1 LSVQQVALLCVCVCL
16 CECVCCVWDSLDQV
30 WRIECAAGGFVVC
43 VFVCVLVCVCAACMC
58 VCVRRVGQFGAVLG
72 DGVCSKWLCGLCV
85 CVYL

>member
-58 VCVRRVGQFGAVLG
+58 VCAACGTVWSSFGGWSVQQVALWFV
-72 DGVCSKWLCGLCV
+72 CV